1 MIKGII
7 IDNDIACIDLLDG
20 LISSYCKNIEILA
33 KSRSIKDAV
42 ISINEFNPQVVFL
55 DIELDNELGFDLF
68 KYFSAPNFQVIF
80 TTSHEKFA
88 LRAIRSSCL
97 DYILKPIDIA
107 ELVNAV
113 SKLDKVI
120 NTSDN
125 EKKINA
131 LINNTDIKTNNLTKL
146 AIPSS
151 NSVTLIDISEIVCLE
166 GDWRYTTLYT
176 ISGDKIVSSKNIGE
190 YETLLGDDFFRCH
203 KSWIVN
209 LKYTKKLLKS
219 DGQIQLSN
227 GMLIEIST
235 RKKEVFLKL
244 FGKA

>member
-1 MIKGII
+1 MIKAII
-7 IDNDIACIDLLDG
+7 VDNDVACISLLDG
-20 LISSYCKNIEILA
+20 ILKDYCKNIQVCA
-33 KSRSIKDAV
+33 QVTSIKEAV
-42 ISINEFNPQVVFL
+42 TAINEFEPHVIFL

-68 KYFSAPNFQVIF
+68 KYFSSPNFQVIF

-97 DYILKPIDIA
+97 DYILKPIDAA

-113 SKLDKVI
+113 SKLNRVM
-120 NTSDN
+120 NATDN

-131 LINNTDIKTNNLTKL
+131 LVSNTDSNNSHLTKL
-146 AIPSS
+146 AVPSS
-151 NSVTLIDISEIVCLE
+151 NSVMLINVNEIICLE
-166 GDWRYTTLYT
+166 GDMRYTTLY
-176 ISGDKIVSSKNIGE
+176 IENGDKIVSSKNIGE
-190 YETLLGDDFFRCH
+190 YENLLDSTFFRCH

-209 LKYTKKLLKS
+209 LKFAKRLLKN

-227 GMLIEIST
+227 DMLIDIST
-235 RKKEVFLKL
+235 RKKDEFLKL